1 MKQFDEIGKNMPF
14 RETDEQVDALLQAI
28 EARTL
33 NQAPQRRRSAVVRRI
48 VLAASAAAA
57 VAVLATVLLKSLN
70 SQPSAYDAVMNSQL
84 LAEVLTQMPDEDV
97 DGQAYYTQNAVAYYY

>member
-33 NQAPQRRRSAVVRRI
+33 NQAP
-48 VLAASAAAA
+48 
-57 VAVLATVLLKSLN
+57 
-70 SQPSAYDAVMNSQL
+70 
-84 LAEVLTQMPDEDV
+84 
-97 DGQAYYTQNAVAYYY
+97 

>member
-33 NQAPQRRRSAVVRRI
+33 NQAPHCAGCFGCRCRGCAGNGAVEVAQLATLGLRRRHEQPIACRSAH
-48 VLAASAAAA
+48 A
-57 VAVLATVLLKSLN
+57 
-70 SQPSAYDAVMNSQL
+70 
-84 LAEVLTQMPDEDV
+84 
-97 DGQAYYTQNAVAYYY
+97 NAR